1 MSEYLIF
8 ALVCALIAIAY
19 GVWSIS
25 WLLKKPDG
33 NEEMRSIASAIQQG
47 ASAYLN
53 RQYTAIGL
61 VGVVLFIAIWY
72 LLGATTA
79 IGFSVGA
86 ILSGAAGFIGMHVSV
101 RSNSRTTEAA
111 KGGAECCPGCCFP
124 WRSDYRYAGGWSRT
138 DSSERLLRSPD
149 IYHTCW

>member
-111 KGGAECCPGCCFP
+111 KGGG
-124 WRSDYRYAGGWSRT
+124 
-138 DSSERLLRSPD
+138 
-149 IYHTCW
+149 